1 MSCRIINQ
9 CYPSDTSLAPPGGW
23 GRRPGH
29 GVRRNGQ
36 PRGGAL
42 RPLRGTGGCGGSP
55 VMPHLEET
63 DRLRRE
69 NLRLAEE
76 RAAFIR
82 YIRAKVG
89 ELLVL
94 MKCPARNADQLGG
107 MELIGHD
114 PIGTIAVSFSEVM
127 DNLNVTNERLLLE
140 VKGRERTEAALRAR
154 EGEKGRK
161 TIGRVIAG
169 EKVSRIGLEFRDKRG
184 GSVLA
189 EGNAGGRSSLSG
201 VRTSGANSTC
211 PTICRP

>member
-1 MSCRIINQ
+1 
-9 CYPSDTSLAPPGGW
+9 
-23 GRRPGH
+23 
-29 GVRRNGQ
+29 
-36 PRGGAL
+36 
-42 RPLRGTGGCGGSP
+42 
-55 VMPHLEET
+55 MPHLEET

-140 VKGRERTEAALRAR
+140 VKERERTEAALRASEDR
-154 EGEKGRK
+154 LRDFIDNAVDLILIVSPDGRIEYANRTVLSTLGFAPAEFVGRSLCSIVNPMDAEKCRK

>member
-9 CYPSDTSLAPPGGW
+9 CYPSDTSISPPWGW

-94 MKCPARNADQLGG
+94 MKCPARNADPLRG
-107 MELIGHD
+107 MELI
-114 PIGTIAVSFSEVM
+114 VSPDGRIEYANRTVLSTLGFAPAEFVGRSLCSIVNPM
-127 DNLNVTNERLLLE
+127 D
-140 VKGRERTEAALRAR
+140 A
-154 EGEKGRK
+154 EKCRK